1 MHIIMD
7 QIVRHDVEGKPVPE
21 LATSVTSSADGK
33 TITFT
38 LRKDVKFHDGT
49 DFNAAAVK
57 YHFDNMKYGKQQYG
71 ITSSQLQ

>member
-1 MHIIMD
+1 MGGPAEVETGNQVIYTMHIIMD

-38 LRKDVKFHDGT
+38 LRRREV
-49 DFNAAAVK
+49 
-57 YHFDNMKYGKQQYG
+57 
-71 ITSSQLQ
+71 S